1 MFCPLR
7 PHRPSRR
14 TISRRMF
21 AKSAVRED
29 GQSLVFCAVL
39 LTVLLGLTALTVDLG
54 SLYVAQNTSD
64 CPSSLT
70 ADFANILREMVRRE
84 GR

>member
-1 MFCPLR
+1 
-7 PHRPSRR
+7 
-14 TISRRMF
+14 MF

-54 SLYVAQNTSD
+54 SLYVAQRHTQAASD
-64 CPSSLT
+64 
-70 ADFANILREMVRRE
+70 AA
-84 GR
+84 